1 MSRINHSKIKNA
13 AWTSFLLF
21 IVFAAFASCAKMDD
35 NGDLGGQWQLTE
47 WRDKATGA
55 IKATNETGI
64 YYAFQLE
71 LMQMRRIDKGYYYLA
86 RFYNRGDSLLLGD
99 IYSWGKELA
108 ETEGGVG
115 NGTTEKKAEPAE
127 LTDDFGVSPDGKFA
141 IETLN
146 SSTLVLSN
154 EQVRL
159 KFRKY

>member
-1 MSRINHSKIKNA
+1 MIQIKYPEIMKMA
-13 AWTSFLLF
+13 RMPFLLLF
-21 IVFAAFASCAKMDD
+21 VFAAFASCAKMDD

-47 WRDKATGA
+47 WRDKATGE

-64 YYAFQLE
+64 YYAFQLD
-71 LMQMRRIDKGYYYLA
+71 LMQFRRIDKGYYYLA

-108 ETEGGVG
+108 ETEEGVG
-115 NGTTEKKAEPAE
+115 NGTMEKKAAPAE
-127 LTDDFGVSPDGKFA
+127 LTEDFGVSPDGKFA

-154 EQVRL
+154 GQALL